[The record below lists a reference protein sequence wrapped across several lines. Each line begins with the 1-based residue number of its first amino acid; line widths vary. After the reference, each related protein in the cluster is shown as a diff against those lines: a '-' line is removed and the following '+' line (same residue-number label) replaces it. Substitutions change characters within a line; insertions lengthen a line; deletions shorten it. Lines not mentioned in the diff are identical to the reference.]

1 MKSSL
6 VLGMGVVLSLGVTAC
21 GSGNNGPALVNDK
34 TMAQCPSPDT
44 VQCGYGCVAATTT
57 CCNSKQYS
65 PEWDIGTF
73 ECPGTTV
80 AQCVANTGS
89 CGALPAGGASQ
100 YCCSTQGSFGSID
113 CKGGT
118 VACNQNCV
126 PFGSKCCSMIDPTNC
141 GTVGGAKPPS
151 GGNGCTFTEQQC
163 CAGSPGISAVEC
175 AVDNAYIQS
184 CGCPTGTTKGGAS
197 GPSLTW
203 CICP

>member
-1 MKSSL
+1 
-6 VLGMGVVLSLGVTAC
+6 
-21 GSGNNGPALVNDK
+21 
-34 TMAQCPSPDT
+34 
-44 VQCGYGCVAATTT
+44 
-57 CCNSKQYS
+57 
-65 PEWDIGTF
+65 
-73 ECPGTTV
+73 
-80 AQCVANTGS
+80 
-89 CGALPAGGASQ
+89 
-100 YCCSTQGSFGSID
+100 
-113 CKGGT
+113 
-118 VACNQNCV
+118 V